1 MCHFA
6 CQYKTISIIQHYKKN
21 NNDSKRL
28 LKFIAQLFP
37 LLEDDKNG
45 IIDSWDNKGKLVII
59 HNEFL
64 F

>member
-1 MCHFA
+1 MYHFA
-6 CQYKTISIIQHYKKN
+6 YQYKTTSIIQYYKKN

-45 IIDSWDNKGKLVII
+45 IIDSWDDKGKLVII